1 MSARAARAALG
12 LAALLAGACG
22 GQKPAEEPYA
32 GDVRCEYE
40 VRGRAYSYGSAGNPN
55 PVEYR
60 CETVAAPPPQH
71 PAVPPD
77 VAPDPNAP
85 RAVIEEEAD

>member
-1 MSARAARAALG
+1 MSARAALGALG

-22 GQKPAEEPYA
+22 GGKPAEEPYE
-32 GDVRCEYE
+32 GNVRCEYE
-40 VRGRAYSYGSAGNPN
+40 VRGRAYSYGSAGDPN

-60 CETVAAPPPQH
+60 CETVATPPVER

-77 VAPDPNAP
+77 VAPDPSAP
-85 RAVIEEEAD
+85 RTVIEEGAD